1 LLFRRAFVRHREARR
16 VDIRHMTDRSRLV
29 DWHFTHALACRS
41 AQDREAVPFGGFG
54 DMDDFS
60 LQLLEFEVQVAAL
73 RIVVG
78 VVDCLDREFAH
89 PLHHVRDLVGR
100 PFGGLDQVDGVACV
114 PHGLVQ
120 AANLVGH
127 PGRNGQ
133 ARSVVGSG
141 IDPLA
146 GRQLCHRLG
155 HRPFRAFQG

>member
-1 LLFRRAFVRHREARR
+1 
-16 VDIRHMTDRSRLV
+16 MN
-29 DWHFTHALACRS
+29 HFS
-41 AQDREAVPFGGFG
+41 F
-54 DMDDFS
+54 
-60 LQLLEFEVQVAAL
+60 QLLELEVQVAAL

-100 PFGGLDQVDGVACV
+100 AFGGLDQVDGVARI

-133 ARSVVGSG
+133 TCRVVGSG
-141 IDPLA
+141 INPLA
-146 GRQLCHRLG
+146 SRQLGHRLG
-155 HRPFRAFQG
+155 HCTVRAFQGHL